1 MTCYRASR
9 APHLRLVEGSAE
21 SGIAQAE
28 QSLEPPSRP
37 ELEAD
42 LDSVAGLCAED
53 LAVGGP
59 PLGSPALVAALDAV
73 AGLPPCDL
81 MLVPVE
87 PDRCMLEAGAEAGGV
102 DRFTASR
109 IYRAMTRAAE

>member
-1 MTCYRASR
+1 MTRNHANR
-9 APHLRLVEGSAE
+9 APHLRLVEVSDQT
-21 SGIAQAE
+21 GIVEAE
-28 QSLEPPSRP
+28 QWPEPHSRP

-42 LDSVAGLCAED
+42 LDSLAGVCAED